1 MMPGC
6 LSKGKAD
13 AVLVRLTSL
22 PSSIALRHVKGA
34 KGSFEPNTNYT
45 TRCTSYPDMCY
56 SLQSREAR
64 FAEASSGSSES
75 QT

>member
-1 MMPGC
+1 MISGC

-13 AVLVRLTSL
+13 AVLARLTSL
-22 PSSIALRHVKGA
+22 PSSIALRHVEGA

-64 FAEASSGSSES
+64 FAEANGSSES
-75 QT
+75 QR